1 MKACGAVRKRP
12 VPQKGIFK
20 MRLIIVGPPGAGK
33 GTQAVKI
40 AEKHGLVHISTGDM
54 LRAEIKAGSELGKT
68 AAAMIERGEL
78 VTDSVI
84 IGMVRDRISR
94 PDCEKGFILDGF
106 PRTIPQADALG
117 ALTGLDAVID
127 IEVPAERLIE
137 RICSR
142 RICPVCGKSY
152 STITHPDPK
161 CTCGAELVQRADDK
175 VETVSNRISV
185 YEAQTRPLI
194 AYYEERGLIRR
205 IDGDQDIESVEKEI
219 EKALNA

>member
-1 MKACGAVRKRP
+1 
-12 VPQKGIFK
+12 

-54 LRAEIKAGSELGKT
+54 LRAEIKKESELGKM
-68 AAAMIERGEL
+68 AKSMIERGEL

-84 IGMVRDRISR
+84 IGMVKDRIAQ
-94 PDCEKGFILDGF
+94 PDCENGFILDGF

-117 ALTGLDAVID
+117 EITELDAVVD
-127 IEVPAERLIE
+127 IEVPAERLVE

-142 RICPVCGKSY
+142 RICPECGKSY
-152 STITHPDPK
+152 NTTTHSDPK
-161 CTCGAELVQRADDK
+161 CTCGATLVQRADDT
-175 VETVSNRISV
+175 VETVSNRIAV

-194 AYYEERGLIRR
+194 EYYSERKLVRP
-205 IDGDQDIESVEKEI
+205 IDGDQSIEAVEADI

>member
-1 MKACGAVRKRP
+1 
-12 VPQKGIFK
+12 

-54 LRAEIKAGSELGKT
+54 LRAEIKKESELGKM
-68 AAAMIERGEL
+68 AKSMIERGEL

-84 IGMVRDRISR
+84 IGMVKDRIAQ
-94 PDCEKGFILDGF
+94 PDCAGGFILDGF

-117 ALTGLDAVID
+117 EITELDAVVD
-127 IEVPAERLIE
+127 IEVPAERLVE

-142 RICPVCGKSY
+142 RICPECGKSY
-152 STITHPDPK
+152 NTTTHPDPK
-161 CTCGAELVQRADDK
+161 CTCGATLVQRADDT
-175 VETVSNRISV
+175 VETVSNRIAV

-194 AYYEERGLIRR
+194 EYYSERKLVRP
-205 IDGDQDIESVEKEI
+205 IDGDQSIEAVEADI